1 MLASRA
7 EKTIVARVMVGGV
20 YGIVRVELAGNT
32 SFALEVLRRQFIFVA
47 TATAHG
53 TWCCFGHVRMA
64 KGAKFAGH
72 MFGVDSAVV
81 VNVFASL
88 TGMAGNVETE
98 VCLGLVVTGGTN
110 LTI

>member
-1 MLASRA
+1 
-7 EKTIVARVMVGGV
+7 MVSGI

-53 TWCCFGHVRMA
+53 TWCCFGNVRVA
-64 KGAKFAGH
+64 KWAIFAGH

-81 VNVFASL
+81 VNVLPNL
-88 TGMAGNVETE
+88 TGMTGNVETE
-98 VCLGLVVTGGTN
+98 VRLVLVVTGGTN
-110 LTI
+110 LTV

>member
-1 MLASRA
+1 
-7 EKTIVARVMVGGV
+7 MVGV
-20 YGIVRVELAGNT
+20 VDGIVRVELAGIT
-32 SFALEVLRRQFIFVA
+32 SFALKVLRRQFIFVA

-53 TWCCFGHVRMA
+53 TWCCFGNVCVA

-81 VNVFASL
+81 VNVLPNL

-98 VCLGLVVTGGTN
+98 VCLGLVETGGTN
-110 LTI
+110 LTV

>member
-1 MLASRA
+1 MLPRWAD
-7 EKTIVARVMVGGV
+7 KTIGAGIVVGEI

-47 TATAHG
+47 TATAHS

-64 KGAKFAGH
+64 KGAIFAGH

-110 LTI
+110 LTV